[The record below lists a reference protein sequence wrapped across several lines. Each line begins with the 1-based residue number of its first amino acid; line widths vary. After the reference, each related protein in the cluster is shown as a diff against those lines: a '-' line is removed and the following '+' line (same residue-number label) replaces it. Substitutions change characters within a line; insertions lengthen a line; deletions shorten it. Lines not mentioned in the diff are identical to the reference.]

1 MTAYFK
7 KKYRQSKYWILRFIR
22 LSKYITIP
30 FFQGQ
35 SLYDVGRFFWYG
47 VIEGNVTS
55 RAASIAFSFFLAL
68 FPSLIFIFSLIPYV
82 PIEGFQEEL
91 FELLQ
96 DIMPPNSYE
105 AAESTIEDIITNR
118 RGGLLSFG
126 FFMGLIFGANGFNAL
141 MTNFNTTVHNLGD
154 RSFWR
159 QEMVAIFIT
168 LILALLILVGVT
180 MIIFTESFSQWLVDQ
195 NFIPEAIRGVI
206 QIGRWVM
213 MLFIVY
219 ISIAILYYFGPANRE
234 LWKFFSPGSII
245 ATVLIILAS
254 AGFSYYVDNFS
265 QYNKLYGS
273 IGTLLVILLWIYL
286 NSIVLIIGFEFNASI
301 AQAKLRKENLAID
314 IRSKRKREARAKKEA
329 PYRSK

>member
-1 MTAYFK
+1 MKTYLT
-7 KKYRQSKYWILRFIR
+7 KKYRQTKYLILRFVR

-35 SLYDVGRFFWYG
+35 SLYDVLSFFWRG
-47 VIEGNVTS
+47 IIEGNVTS

-68 FPSLIFIFSLIPYV
+68 FPALIFIFSVIPYIQ
-82 PIEGFQEEL
+82 IEGFQEQL
-91 FELLQ
+91 FDLLQ

-105 AAESTIEDIITNR
+105 AAESTIDDILNNR

-126 FFMGLIFGANGFNAL
+126 FFMGLIFGANGFNSL
-141 MTNFNTTVHNLGD
+141 ITNFNTTIHDIGE

-168 LILALLILVGVT
+168 LVLALLIMIGVSL
-180 MIIFTESFSQWLVDQ
+180 IIFTESFTVWLVDME
-195 NFIPEAIRGVI
+195 FIPDSWTGLI
-206 QIGRWVM
+206 QIARWLL

-219 ISIAILYYFGPANRE
+219 ISIAILYYFGPANRR
-234 LWKFFSPGSII
+234 LWKFFSPGSIL

-254 AGFSYYVDNFS
+254 AGFSYYVDNFN

-273 IGTLLVILLWIYL
+273 IGTLLVILLWIYI

-301 AQAKLRKENLAID
+301 AQAKIRKENL
-314 IRSKRKREARAKKEA
+314 SKEIEKKRGRKK
-329 PYRSK
+329 S